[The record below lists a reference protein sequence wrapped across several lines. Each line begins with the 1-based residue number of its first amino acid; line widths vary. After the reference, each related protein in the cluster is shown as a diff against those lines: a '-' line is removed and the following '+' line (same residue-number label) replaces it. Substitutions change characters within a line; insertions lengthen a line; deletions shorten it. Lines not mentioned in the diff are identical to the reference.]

1 MLRAVMEQQTF
12 DQVDLKTIRGL
23 FKDLAV
29 KLDELRGH
37 L

>member
-1 MLRAVMEQQTF
+1 MDQQTF
-12 DQVDLKTIRGL
+12 DQVDLKAIRAL
-23 FKDLAV
+23 FKQLTV